1 MTEARMQELPE
12 NKPGDF
18 CWIEL
23 GTTNADAAKK
33 FYKELFGWDYHDESM
48 GPAGVYTIIKLN
60 GKDVGGLYQLSSDML
75 QQGIPPHWL
84 SYISVENADD
94 ATAQAISAGGTAMKE
109 PFDVGPNGRMAI
121 IQDPTGPV
129 FAVWQAKAH
138 PGAGVYR
145 DIGALCWN
153 ELGTNDTEKAGDFYT
168 TLFGWSRENMP
179 GPMEY
184 TVFKNGGDGIAGM
197 YKITPEMGPI
207 PPHWMVYFAV
217 SDCDATVQKTTANG
231 GGVIKPAEDIPG
243 IGRFAILRD
252 PASAV
257 FAIIKPAPQQA

>member
-1 MTEARMQELPE
+1 
-12 NKPGDF
+12 
-18 CWIEL
+18 
-23 GTTNADAAKK
+23 
-33 FYKELFGWDYHDESM
+33 
-48 GPAGVYTIIKLN
+48 
-60 GKDVGGLYQLSSDML
+60 
-75 QQGIPPHWL
+75 
-84 SYISVENADD
+84 
-94 ATAQAISAGGTAMKE
+94 MKE

-217 SDCDATVQKTTANG
+217 SDCDATVQKTTESG
-231 GGVIKPAEDIPG
+231 GGVMRPAEDIPG
-243 IGRFAILRD
+243 IGRFAILQD

-257 FAIIKPAPQQA
+257 FAIIKPAPAQA